1 MLITH
6 RILVQV
12 VFADASR
19 NVGRLA
25 VRLTRRF
32 HSGMIRVPG
41 AIPLRYPAGL
51 RKRGRAIAARD
62 LHPHMIQPARKDV
75 DKAPRR
81 RKWSGTGRSERFSIR
96 ECFGSTTLCR
106 IEREVA
112 MESTGRD
119 GPGAAQQQRM
129 VQQPLAPDFFDSS
142 LEWRRVFAEIWGT
155 FLLVLV
161 AAGGGV
167 VAAMSGG
174 RVTLGMA
181 VVAPGIMVMAI
192 IYFMGV
198 VSGAHLNPAV
208 TLAFAVRR
216 NFPWRRVPG
225 YIVGQMIG
233 GIGAAV
239 FLRAMFGT
247 VGALGATLPGSGVTS
262 GKALAMEVV
271 LTAGLV
277 NTILGTASGARN
289 IGTNGAIAV
298 GGYIALAGLWA
309 APVTG
314 ASMNPVRSLAPDLV
328 RGDFHTT
335 WIYLVGPPVGAMIGV
350 VFEWIL
356 KGKPTA
362 AGRIAAQGTL
372 GIDNPGELDR

>member
-1 MLITH
+1 MEPTGTGG
-6 RILVQV
+6 
-12 VFADASR
+12 ADAR
-19 NVGRLA
+19 
-25 VRLTRRF
+25 
-32 HSGMIRVPG
+32 
-41 AIPLRYPAGL
+41 
-51 RKRGRAIAARD
+51 
-62 LHPHMIQPARKDV
+62 
-75 DKAPRR
+75 
-81 RKWSGTGRSERFSIR
+81 
-96 ECFGSTTLCR
+96 
-106 IEREVA
+106 
-112 MESTGRD
+112 
-119 GPGAAQQQRM
+119 
-129 VQQPLAPDFFDSS
+129 QQPRIVQRQSALDFLNPS
-142 LEWRRVFAEIWGT
+142 LEWRRIFAETWGT

-161 AAGGGV
+161 AAGGGAV
-167 VAAMSGG
+167 GAMSGG
-174 RVTLGMA
+174 EISLGMR

-216 NFPWRRVPG
+216 NFPWKRVPG
-225 YIVGQMIG
+225 YVMAQVIG
-233 GIGAAV
+233 GVGAAF

-262 GKALAMEVV
+262 GKALVMEVV

-314 ASMNPVRSLAPDLV
+314 ASMNPVRSFAPDLV
-328 RGDFHTT
+328 RGDLHTT
-335 WIYLVGPPVGAMIGV
+335 WIYLVGPVVGAMIGV
-350 VFEWIL
+350 AFEWIL
-356 KGKPTA
+356 KGKPTE

-372 GIDNPGELDR
+372 GVDEQAGPDDV